1 MWGTSKEGL
10 PMSSNG
16 YAMAKNVE
24 AGDEDPVPSKPEGI
38 KVSPELDE
46 VLHMLN
52 ALQARRSNG
61 NPQTG

>member
-1 MWGTSKEGL
+1 MWGSNKEGL
-10 PMSSNG
+10 PMSRIG
-16 YAMAKNVE
+16 YALAKNTE
-24 AGDEDPVPSKPEGI
+24 AGDDEPVPSKPEGVR
-38 KVSPELDE
+38 VSPELDE